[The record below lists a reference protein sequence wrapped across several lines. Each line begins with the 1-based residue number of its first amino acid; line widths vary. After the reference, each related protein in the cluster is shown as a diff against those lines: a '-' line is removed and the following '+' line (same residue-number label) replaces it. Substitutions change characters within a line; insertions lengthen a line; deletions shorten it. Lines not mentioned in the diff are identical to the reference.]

1 MNTRAPAILEPEDE
15 TDRRIAAIV
24 ADRNALLAECEAL
37 RVENAE
43 LRAKPEMRAVIGELR
58 RIEAMPW
65 NEESYEAL
73 RDLLRRI
80 DRESQ

>member
-1 MNTRAPAILEPEDE
+1 MSDRAPAILEPEDE

-43 LRAKPEMRAVIGELR
+43 LRARLEK
-58 RIEAMPW
+58 
-65 NEESYEAL
+65 
-73 RDLLRRI
+73 
-80 DRESQ
+80 Q